1 VPPETQN
8 ALPESAKSATDSTV
22 EPVPSQFGG
31 APASPTRTSSAP
43 DDVDD
48 GELVSDFSPAEAS
61 QLARSLKAL
70 ADPIR
75 LRLVSMIGTH
85 PEGQAS
91 VFELAQAF
99 HVSGPTLSHHLRV
112 LREAGLVSADRRGTW
127 VYYALVPEGL
137 TEISGVLGSTFP
149 VARRTPEPA
158 GRHGVG

>member
-1 VPPETQN
+1 V
-8 ALPESAKSATDSTV
+8 ES
-22 EPVPSQFGG
+22 VPSQYGSG
-31 APASPTRTSSAP
+31 LARSASTQTQLTDRDSAGPAG
-43 DDVDD
+43 VDD

-75 LRLVSMIGTH
+75 LRLVSLIGTH

-99 HVSGPTLSHHLRV
+99 HVTGPTLSHHLRV

-137 TEISGVLGSTFP
+137 SAICGVLGSTFP
-149 VARRTPEPA
+149 VAGRTPEPA
-158 GRHGVG
+158 QQGIG